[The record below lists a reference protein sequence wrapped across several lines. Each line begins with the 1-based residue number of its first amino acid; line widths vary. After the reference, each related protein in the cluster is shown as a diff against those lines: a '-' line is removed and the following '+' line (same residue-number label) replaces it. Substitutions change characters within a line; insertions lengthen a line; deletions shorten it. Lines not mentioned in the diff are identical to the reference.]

1 MGIVSGIINK
11 IIDRAGGII
20 EEAAIDK
27 DKLIEYKAKLE
38 ELRIA
43 ETENARN
50 LAIEEMKIDS
60 GKTINLMR
68 ALPRPLWAILSA
80 LIFSFASF
88 TYIYSWW
95 LKAMKGINVE
105 PITLPWMLFAIIA
118 QVVTFYF
125 GARFFEKKNGT
136 TGGAS
141 FIEKLGEN
149 L

>member
-11 IIDRAGGII
+11 VIDKAGGII
-20 EEAAIDK
+20 EEATIDK

-38 ELRIA
+38 ELRLA

-60 GKTINLMR
+60 GKAINLMR

-125 GARFFEKKNGT
+125 GARLLEKKNGIA
-136 TGGAS
+136 GGAS
-141 FIEKLGEN
+141 FVEKLGEN